1 MSESE
6 SQIHPHFRYSDLREW
21 IREAERLGE
30 LRTVSGASWQEEI
43 GLAADVVVPADD
55 GPAVLFD
62 QVPGCPKGF
71 RLIINVFAG
80 KRRNMTLGFPDHL
93 SKQELSQAFFE
104 RYLKQQRRIVPAFVS
119 DGPVFENTL
128 TGEEIDVTRFPTPIW
143 HVDDGGR
150 YIGTGCFSVTMD
162 PDERWVNAGCYRAMI
177 HDRKSVSL
185 LMVPGKHG
193 HVHRQKYFSRGER
206 MPIALV
212 VGGDPLFFFLAG
224 TEVPYGVSEFDV
236 VGGMRGKPVEMVRGK
251 VTGLPFPAN
260 AEIVLEGYLDPKIRK
275 QEGPFGEWTGYYAGG
290 ASPQP
295 VLDIQAIYHRN
306 DPIILGVP
314 PLGGGSD
321 EMARYRAIIRS
332 AMLKQELAN
341 AGVPDVTQVW
351 CHEVG
356 ASRMLHGIAIKQRYP
371 GHAKQT
377 GVLAA
382 SCGSTV
388 YGCKFVIVVDDDI
401 DVSNFE
407 QLMWAMVTRSDPATS
422 MDILRRMRTS
432 PADPLITDERR
443 ATGDLTNSRAVID
456 ATRPFEWMD
465 KFPKVNAPS
474 PKVSRKAREKFGYL
488 LRSRGKEG

>member
-1 MSESE
+1 MSDAPVE
-6 SQIHPHFRYSDLREW
+6 PNWRYTDLREW

-30 LRTVSGASWQEEI
+30 LRAVLGATWQEEI
-43 GLAADVVVPADD
+43 GLAADVVIPSDH

-62 QVPGCPKGF
+62 EVPGCPKGF
-71 RLIINVFAG
+71 RLLINVFAG

-104 RYLKQQRRIVPAFVS
+104 QYLRKEGRLAPTIV
-119 DGPVFENTL
+119 DGGPVFENVL
-128 TGEEIDVTRFPTPIW
+128 TKSEIDVTKFPAPIW
-143 HVDDGGR
+143 HAEDGGR
-150 YIGTGCFSVTMD
+150 YIGTGCFTVTMD
-162 PDERWVNAGCYRAMI
+162 PDERWINAGCYRAMI
-177 HDRKSVSL
+177 QDPKSVSL

-193 HVHRQKYFSRGER
+193 HIHREKYFSRGER
-206 MPIALV
+206 MPVALV
-212 VGGDPLFFFLAG
+212 VGGDPLFFFVAG
-224 TEVPYGVSEFDV
+224 TEFPYGISEFDI
-236 VGGMRGKPVEMVRGK
+236 VGGMRGRPVELVRGK

-260 AEIVLEGYLDPKIRK
+260 AEIVMEGYLDPKIRAR
-275 QEGPFGEWTGYYAGG
+275 EGPFGEWMGYYAGG
-290 ASPQP
+290 SSPQP
-295 VLDIQAIYHRN
+295 VIDIQAVYHRN

-321 EMARYRAIIRS
+321 EMARYRAVIRS
-332 AMLKQELAN
+332 AMLKQDLAD
-341 AGVPDVTQVW
+341 AGVPDVSQVW

-356 ASRMLHGIAIKQRYP
+356 ASRMLHGIAIRQRYP

-382 SCGSTV
+382 SSGSAV

-432 PADPLITDERR
+432 PADPLITEERR
-443 ATGDLTNSRAVID
+443 ETGDLTNSRAVID
-456 ATRPFEWMD
+456 ATRPFEWRD
-465 KFPKVNAPS
+465 KFPKVNAPN
-474 PKVSRKAREKFGYL
+474 PEIARKARDKFGHL
-488 LRSRGKEG
+488 LG

>member
-1 MSESE
+1 MLDG
-6 SQIHPHFRYSDLREW
+6 QIQPRLRFSDLREW
-21 IREAERLGE
+21 MREAESLGE
-30 LRTVSGASWQEEI
+30 LRTVLGASWQEEL

-62 QVPGCPKGF
+62 EVPGCPKGF
-71 RLIINVFAG
+71 RVLINVFAG

-93 SKQELSQAFFE
+93 TKQELSQAFFE
-104 RYLKQQRRIVPAFVS
+104 HYLRKERRIAPRTVD
-119 DGPVFENTL
+119 DGPVFENIL
-128 TGEEIDVTRFPTPIW
+128 TGDEIDVTRFPVPKW
-143 HVDDGGR
+143 HLHDGGR

-177 HDRKSVSL
+177 QDRKSVSL

-193 HVHRQKYFSRGER
+193 HIHREKYFSRGER

-212 VGGDPLFFFLAG
+212 VGSDPLFFFVAG
-224 TEVPYGVSEFDV
+224 TEHPYGVCEFDI
-236 VGGMRGKPVEMVRGK
+236 VGGMRGKPVELVRGK

-260 AEIVLEGYLDPKIRK
+260 AEIVLEGYLDREIRRR
-275 QEGPFGEWTGYYAGG
+275 EGPFGEWTGYYAGG

-321 EMARYRAIIRS
+321 EMARYRAVMRS

-371 GHAKQT
+371 GHAKQA

-432 PADPLITDERR
+432 PADPRMPPDQR
-443 ATGDLTNSRAVID
+443 AAGDLTNSRAIID
-456 ATRPFEWMD
+456 ATRPYEW
-465 KFPKVNAPS
+465 KEQFARVNASS
-474 PKVSRKAREKFGYL
+474 PEVARKAREKFGYL
-488 LRSRGKEG
+488 LR

>member
-1 MSESE
+1 MSGG
-6 SQIHPHFRYSDLREW
+6 QNQPRWRYNDLREW
-21 IREAERLGE
+21 MREAERLGE
-30 LRTVSGASWQEEI
+30 LRTVLGASWQEEI
-43 GLAADVVVPADD
+43 GLAADVVIPRDD
-55 GPAVLFD
+55 GPAVVFD
-62 QVPGCPKGF
+62 EVPGCPKGF
-71 RLIINVFAG
+71 RLILNVFAG

-93 SKQELSQAFFE
+93 SKQELSDAFFE
-104 RYLKQQRRIVPAFVS
+104 HYLKQQRRSAPRLVD
-119 DGPVFENTL
+119 DGPVFQNIL
-128 TGEEIDVTRFPTPIW
+128 TGDEIDVTKFPAPIW

-162 PDERWVNAGCYRAMI
+162 PDERWINVGCYRAMI
-177 HDRKSVSL
+177 HDRKSVGL
-185 LMVPGKHG
+185 LIVPGKHG
-193 HVHRQKYFSRGER
+193 HMHREKYFSRGER
-206 MPIALV
+206 MPVALV
-212 VGGDPLFFFLAG
+212 VGGDPLLFYVAG
-224 TEVPYGVSEFDV
+224 TEHPYGVCEFDI
-236 VGGMRGKPVEMVRGK
+236 VGGMRGKPLELVRGK

-260 AEIVLEGYLDPKIRK
+260 AEIVLEGFLDPKIRK
-275 QEGPFGEWTGYYAGG
+275 PEGPFGEWMGYYAGG
-290 ASPQP
+290 KSPQP
-295 VLDIQAIYHRN
+295 VLDIQAVYHRS
-306 DPIILGVP
+306 DPILLGVP

-321 EMARYRAIIRS
+321 EMARYRAVMRS
-332 AMLKQELAN
+332 AMLKQELAD

-371 GHAKQT
+371 GQAKQV

-432 PADPLITDERR
+432 PADPLLTEERR
-443 ATGDLTNSRAVID
+443 EAKDLTNSRAVID
-456 ATRPFEWMD
+456 ATRSFEWRE

-474 PKVSRKAREKFGYL
+474 PEIARKAREKFGYL
-488 LRSRGKEG
+488 LR

>member
-1 MSESE
+1 M
-6 SQIHPHFRYSDLREW
+6 QPCFRHSDLHQW

-30 LRTVSGASWQEEI
+30 LRTVLGASWEEDI
-43 GLAADVVVPADD
+43 GLAADAIGRADD

-62 QVPGCPKGF
+62 DVPGYPRGF
-71 RLIINVFAG
+71 RVIINVFAG
-80 KRRNMTLGFPDHL
+80 RRRNMTLGFPDNL
-93 SKQELSQAFFE
+93 TKQELSQAFFE
-104 RYLKQQRRIVPAFVS
+104 HYLKEQRHIAHQLVQE
-119 DGPVFENTL
+119 GPVLENIL
-128 TGEEIDVTRFPTPIW
+128 MGDEIDVTKFPVPKW
-143 HVDDGGR
+143 HIHDGGR

-162 PDERWVNAGCYRAMI
+162 PDEKWVNAGCYRAMI
-177 HDRKSVSL
+177 QDRKSVSL
-185 LMVPGKHG
+185 LFVPGKHA
-193 HVHRQKYFSRGER
+193 HMHRRKYFSRGER

-212 VGGDPLFFFLAG
+212 VGGDPLLFFAAG
-224 TEVPYGVSEFDV
+224 TEFPYGLCEFDV
-236 VGGMRGKPVEMVRGK
+236 VGGMRGGPVEMVRGK

-260 AEIVLEGYLDPKIRK
+260 SEIVLEGYLNPEIRK
-275 QEGPFGEWTGYYAGG
+275 SEGPFGEWTGYYAGG

-295 VLDIQAIYHRN
+295 ILDIHAIYHRN

-341 AGVPDVTQVW
+341 AGVPDVTQTW

-371 GHAKQT
+371 GQAKQV

-382 SCGSTV
+382 SCGATV
-388 YGCKFVIVVDDDI
+388 YGCKFIIVVDDDV

-407 QLMWAMVTRSDPATS
+407 ELMWAMVTRCDPETS

-432 PADPLITDERR
+432 PADPRLTPTQR
-443 ATGDLTNSRAVID
+443 AAGNLTNSRAVID
-456 ATRPFEWMD
+456 ATRPYEWID

-474 PKVSRKAREKFGYL
+474 PELARRAREKFGYL
-488 LRSRGKEG
+488 LR

>member
-1 MSESE
+1 MTD
-6 SQIHPHFRYSDLREW
+6 SQIQPQLRYSDLREW
-21 IREAERLGE
+21 MREAEHLGE
-30 LRTVSGASWQEEI
+30 LRTVLGASWQEEI

-62 QVPGCPKGF
+62 EVPGCPKGF
-71 RLIINVFAG
+71 RVIVNVFAG
-80 KRRNMTLGFPDHL
+80 KRRNMTLGLPDHL
-93 SKQELSQAFFE
+93 TKQELSQAFFE
-104 RYLKQQRRIVPAFVS
+104 HYLQKERRLAPKLVD
-119 DGPVFENTL
+119 DGPVFENIL
-128 TGEEIDVTRFPTPIW
+128 TGAEIDVTKFPAPVW
-143 HVDDGGR
+143 HVHDGGR

-162 PDERWVNAGCYRAMI
+162 PDERWINVGCYRAMI
-177 HDRKSVSL
+177 HDRKSVGL

-193 HVHRQKYFSRGER
+193 HIHREKYFSRGER
-206 MPIALV
+206 MPVALV
-212 VGGDPLFFFLAG
+212 VGSDPMFFFVAG
-224 TEVPYGVSEFDV
+224 TEFPYGVCEFDI
-236 VGGMRGKPVEMVRGK
+236 VGGMRGKPVELVRGK

-260 AEIVLEGYLDPKIRK
+260 AEIVLEGYLDREIRK

-290 ASPQP
+290 TSPHP

-321 EMARYRAIIRS
+321 EVARYRAIMRS

-371 GHAKQT
+371 GHAKQA

-388 YGCKFVIVVDDDI
+388 YGCKFVIVVDDDV

-407 QLMWAMVTRSDPATS
+407 QLMWAMLTRSDPATS

-432 PADPLITDERR
+432 PADPRLTPEQR
-443 ATGDLTNSRAVID
+443 AARDLTNSRAIID
-456 ATRPFEWMD
+456 ATRPYEWMD
-465 KFPKVNAPS
+465 K
-474 PKVSRKAREKFGYL
+474 
-488 LRSRGKEG
+488 